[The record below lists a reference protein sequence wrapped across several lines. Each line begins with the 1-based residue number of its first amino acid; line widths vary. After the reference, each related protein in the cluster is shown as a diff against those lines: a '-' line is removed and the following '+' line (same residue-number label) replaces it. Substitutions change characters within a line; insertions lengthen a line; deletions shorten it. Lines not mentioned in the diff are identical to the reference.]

1 MSRTKQWQRA
11 GPVPLA
17 IRISWGVTLLVGP
30 AQMLR
35 TFGGADDG
43 RGARFVMRILGVRHL
58 VQAGLEY
65 RFGGRARKVG
75 VYVDLLHGATSVG
88 FGLFQPTWRRA
99 AFIDAGVAGGFAVL
113 GATNG

>member
-11 GPVPLA
+11 GTGPLA

-43 RGARFVMRILGVRHL
+43 SGARLVMRI
-58 VQAGLEY
+58 
-65 RFGGRARKVG
+65 
-75 VYVDLLHGATSVG
+75 
-88 FGLFQPTWRRA
+88 
-99 AFIDAGVAGGFAVL
+99 
-113 GATNG
+113 